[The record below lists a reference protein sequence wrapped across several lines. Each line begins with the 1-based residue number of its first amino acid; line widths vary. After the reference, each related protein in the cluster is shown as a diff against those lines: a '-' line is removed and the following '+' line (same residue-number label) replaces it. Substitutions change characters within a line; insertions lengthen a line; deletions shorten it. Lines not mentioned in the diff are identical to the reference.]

1 MRELYITNKKET
13 IQVVVKPVDISRG
26 DVKVEVVSGLEHIYS
41 ELPLFFEV
49 RSYVVVQHD
58 TPPDRFSL
66 VIERAEDDY
75 SDTWFWDCVC
85 FDVTL
90 EPHELEW
97 FN

>member
-1 MRELYITNKKET
+1 MRELYITNKKGT
-13 IQVVVKPVDISRG
+13 IQVVVKPIGILHG

-41 ELPLFFEV
+41 ELPLFFKV

-58 TPPDRFSL
+58 TPPNRFSL
-66 VIERAEDDY
+66 VIDRAEDDY
-75 SDTWFWDCVC
+75 SDTWFWDYAC

-90 EPHELEW
+90 ELHELEW

>member
-1 MRELYITNKKET
+1 MRELYITNKKGT
-13 IQVVVKPVDISRG
+13 IQVVVKPIGILHG

-41 ELPLFFEV
+41 ELPLFFKV

-58 TPPDRFSL
+58 TPPNRFSL
-66 VIERAEDDY
+66 VIDRAEDDY